1 MNGLLSRKRG
11 NKNIEGNIMNN
22 KEKIIQNYIEGY
34 NQFDIDKMI
43 ADFDESVIFE
53 NIQNGEIN
61 LTLTGIKEFT
71 VQAEKGKEYF
81 SARKQT
87 ITSIKQDEITAII
100 DIDYYAVLAVDFPNG
115 LKAGQELNM
124 KGKSIFQFLDDKIV
138 KLIDIS

>member
-1 MNGLLSRKRG
+1 MT
-11 NKNIEGNIMNN
+11 N

-34 NQFDIDKMI
+34 NQFDINKMI

-53 NIQNGEIN
+53 NIQNGETN
-61 LTLTGIKEFT
+61 MTLNGIKEFT
-71 VQAEKGKEYF
+71 TQAEKGKEYF

-87 ITSIKQDEITAII
+87 ITSLIQDEITAII
-100 DIDYYAVLAVDFPNG
+100 DIDYYAVLAIDFPNG

-138 KLIDIS
+138 KLTDIS

>member
-1 MNGLLSRKRG
+1 MT
-11 NKNIEGNIMNN
+11 N

-53 NIQNGEIN
+53 NIQNGETN
-61 LTLTGIKEFT
+61 LTLNGIKEFKA
-71 VQAEKGKEYF
+71 QAEKGKEYF

-87 ITSIKQDEITAII
+87 ITSFIQDEITAII
-100 DIDYYAVLAVDFPNG
+100 DIDYYAVLAIDFPNG
-115 LKAGQELNM
+115 LKAGQELSM

-138 KLIDIS
+138 KLTDMS

>member
-1 MNGLLSRKRG
+1 MT
-11 NKNIEGNIMNN
+11 N

-53 NIQNGEIN
+53 NIQNGETN
-61 LTLTGIKEFT
+61 LTLNGIKEFIA
-71 VQAEKGKEYF
+71 QAEKGKECF

-87 ITSIKQDEITAII
+87 ITSFIQDEITAII
-100 DIDYYAVLAVDFPNG
+100 DIDYYAVLAIDFPNG
-115 LKAGQELNM
+115 LKAGQELSM

-138 KLIDIS
+138 KLTDMS

>member
-1 MNGLLSRKRG
+1 M
-11 NKNIEGNIMNN
+11 IE

-61 LTLTGIKEFT
+61 LTLNGIKEFSA
-71 VQAEKGKEYF
+71 QAEKGKEYF

-100 DIDYYAVLAVDFPNG
+100 DIDYYAVLAIDFPNG

-138 KLIDIS
+138 KLTDIS

>member
-1 MNGLLSRKRG
+1 
-11 NKNIEGNIMNN
+11 MNN

-34 NQFDIDKMI
+34 NQFDINKMI

-61 LTLTGIKEFT
+61 LTLNGIKEFT
-71 VQAEKGKEYF
+71 SQAEKGKEYF

-87 ITSIKQDEITAII
+87 ITSLIQDEITAII
-100 DIDYYAVLAVDFPNG
+100 DIDYYAVLAIDFPNG

-138 KLIDIS
+138 KLTDIS

>member
-1 MNGLLSRKRG
+1 M
-11 NKNIEGNIMNN
+11 IN

-34 NQFDIDKMI
+34 NQFDINKMI

-53 NIQNGEIN
+53 NIQNGEVN
-61 LTLTGIKEFT
+61 LTLNGIKEFT
-71 VQAEKGKEYF
+71 SQAEKGKEYF

-87 ITSIKQDEITAII
+87 ITSLIQDEITAII
-100 DIDYYAVLAVDFPNG
+100 DIDYYAVLAIDFPNG

-138 KLIDIS
+138 KLTDIS

>member
-1 MNGLLSRKRG
+1 MT
-11 NKNIEGNIMNN
+11 N

-34 NQFDIDKMI
+34 NQFDINKMI

-53 NIQNGEIN
+53 NIQNGEVN
-61 LTLTGIKEFT
+61 LTLNGIKEFT
-71 VQAEKGKEYF
+71 AQAEKGKEFF

-87 ITSIKQDEITAII
+87 ITSLIQDEITAII
-100 DIDYYAVLAVDFPNG
+100 DIDYYAVLAIDFPNG

-138 KLIDIS
+138 KLTDIS

>member
-1 MNGLLSRKRG
+1 LSRKRG

-34 NQFDIDKMI
+34 NQFDVDKMI

-115 LKAGQELNM
+115 LKVGQELNM

>member
-1 MNGLLSRKRG
+1 
-11 NKNIEGNIMNN
+11 MNN

-61 LTLTGIKEFT
+61 LTLNGIEEFKA
-71 VQAEKGKEYF
+71 QAEKGKEYF

-87 ITSIKQDEITAII
+87 IISFIQDEITAII

-115 LKAGQELNM
+115 LKAGQGLNK
-124 KGKSIFQFLDDKIV
+124 KGKSIFQFSDNKIV
-138 KLIDIS
+138 KLTDIS

>member
-1 MNGLLSRKRG
+1 MT
-11 NKNIEGNIMNN
+11 N

-53 NIQNGEIN
+53 NIQNGETN
-61 LTLTGIKEFT
+61 LTLNGIKEFIA
-71 VQAEKGKEYF
+71 QAEKGKEYF

-87 ITSIKQDEITAII
+87 ITSFIQDEITAII
-100 DIDYYAVLAVDFPNG
+100 DIDYYAVLAIDFPNG
-115 LKAGQELNM
+115 LKAGQELSM

-138 KLIDIS
+138 KLTDMS

>member
-1 MNGLLSRKRG
+1 
-11 NKNIEGNIMNN
+11 MNN

-100 DIDYYAVLAVDFPNG
+100 DIDYYAVLAIDFPNG

-138 KLIDIS
+138 KLTDIS

>member
-1 MNGLLSRKRG
+1 M
-11 NKNIEGNIMNN
+11 IE

-43 ADFDESVIFE
+43 ADFDELVIFE

-61 LTLTGIKEFT
+61 LTLNGIKEFSA
-71 VQAEKGKEYF
+71 QAEKGKEYF

-87 ITSIKQDEITAII
+87 ITSFIQDEITAII

-115 LKAGQELNM
+115 LKAGQELSM
-124 KGKSIFQFLDDKIV
+124 KGKSIFQFSDDKIV
-138 KLIDIS
+138 KLTDMS

>member
-100 DIDYYAVLAVDFPNG
+100 DIDYYAVLAIDFPNG

-138 KLIDIS
+138 KLTDIS

>member
-1 MNGLLSRKRG
+1 MSRKRG